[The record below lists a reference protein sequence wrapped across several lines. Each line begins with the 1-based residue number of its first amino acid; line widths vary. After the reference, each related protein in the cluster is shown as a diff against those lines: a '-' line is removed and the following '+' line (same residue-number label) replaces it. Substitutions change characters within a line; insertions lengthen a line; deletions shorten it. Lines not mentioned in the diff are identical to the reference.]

1 MTSISLLSGLML
13 SAHSNLS
20 LVPSSHR
27 TTLEELIVM
36 RQKAKLLLG
45 FLIHDWNFSFP
56 PQLLFVARCWRFLS
70 ASPGFL
76 DKLVAFRRIKCS
88 APIAWVWVCTYLSI
102 QLSLMHMYCVTG
114 WSWGTSAQI
123 ASTPVLCSMCLKKAS
138 PVVLL
143 KEDPL

>member
-27 TTLEELIVM
+27 ATLEELIVM

-56 PQLLFVARCWRFLS
+56 PQLLFIARYWHFLS

-76 DKLVAFRRIKCS
+76 DRLVAFRRIKCS
-88 APIAWVWVCTYLSI
+88 APVAWVCTYLSI

-123 ASTPVLCSMCLKKAS
+123 ASTCVLCSMCLKTVS

-143 KEDPL
+143 TEDPF